1 MHHHPTAL
9 ELLEAVRDFLEQ
21 RAMPALEGRNA
32 FHARVAV
39 NALDIVRRELQLG
52 NAAATGEQRRL
63 ENLLQQQGEVA
74 ALDRELCRRIR
85 DGSIALD
92 DPRLVDHLWQTV
104 LDTLAIDQPK
114 YATYEKARPSGPR

>member
-52 NAAATGEQRRL
+52 NAAATGEHQRL
-63 ENLLQQQGEVA
+63 ENLLQQQGEAA

-92 DPRLVDHLWQTV
+92 DPHLVDHLWQTV

-114 YATYEKARPSGPR
+114 YATYEKARSLRSG